1 MNILYISNLSGNL
14 WAGPNNSVPAQ
25 IKAQSKL
32 DNVFWYNVNKNIIP
46 TWDGLYHNLLEFPSG
61 LLADLPKP
69 FNQPDIAVIE
79 EVYCHPFSKIIAD
92 LNNNNIPYVVI
103 PRSTLTERAQKH
115 KYLKKILG
123 NVIYFNKMLKQ
134 AAAIQYLTYQEY
146 IESGDKWNKN
156 NFIIP
161 NGISIKEKDNAIN
174 REDKITISYIGRVE
188 IYQKGLD
195 LLVDAISRNQ
205 DFLRQQRCVV
215 DIYGPD
221 RENSVEKLTGIIK
234 EKGIGDIVE
243 LKGAI
248 FGQEKERALLKSDI
262 FIMTSRFEGHPMGLI
277 EALSYGLPCI
287 VTPGTNMAEEIK
299 EYDAGWVADEDVAS
313 ISDKLELAVLERQ
326 LWEEKQKKARKLAEQ
341 YSWDSLA
348 QKSHEKF
355 IEIVKR

>member
-25 IKAQSKL
+25 IKAQSEL
-32 DNVFWYNVNKNIIP
+32 DNVFWYNINNKNIKEWEGI
-46 TWDGLYHNLLEFPSG
+46 YHNLLEYPSG
-61 LLADLPKP
+61 KLADLPHP
-69 FNQPDIAVIE
+69 FNKPDIAIIE
-79 EVYCHPFSKIIAD
+79 QLYCYPFSKIISD
-92 LNNNNIPYVVI
+92 LQKYKIPYVVI
-103 PRSTLTERAQKH
+103 PRSSLTERAQKH
-115 KYLKKILG
+115 KHLKKMLG
-123 NVIYFNKMLKQ
+123 NAIYFNKMLKK

-146 IESGDKWNKN
+146 IESGDKWNN
-156 NFIIP
+156 NSFIIP
-161 NGISIKEKDNAIN
+161 NGISIKENAN
-174 REDKITISYIGRVE
+174 MTNKEDKITISYIGRVE

-248 FGQEKERALLKSDI
+248 FGQEKERTLLKSDI

-299 EYDAGWVADEDVAS
+299 EYDAGWVADENVAS
-313 ISDKLELAVLERQ
+313 IVAKLELAVLERQ
-326 LWEEKQKKARKLAEQ
+326 LWDEKQKNARKLAEQ
-341 YSWDSLA
+341 YSWNSIA

-355 IEIVKR
+355 MEIIKR